1 MTAESRLTNSAR
13 NILVA
18 WFGLLFYILANFAT
32 RAVFARWL
40 DANYLG
46 MQSLFTNVLTILSLA
61 ELGVGSAISYA
72 LYTPIARDE
81 KTKIIALMQLF
92 RKAYLTIGIVVLTAG
107 AILTLGIDYL
117 ISDPHALEEIPHLR
131 LYFYLFVLNT
141 GVSYFF
147 SYKAVLITAYQK
159 EYIVSLI
166 QYASLALM
174 SLVQIIVLLLTQS
187 YLAFLLI
194 MVASTLLQNLSIA
207 VIAHRMYPF
216 LRHRVQ
222 IQLDKETFN
231 SIKKNVCALLLH
243 RIGGIATTP
252 LSSVFMSK
260 FVSLATAGIYGNY
273 LIIEAAIER
282 IFDRFFW
289 AIIPS
294 AGNLVAQENSDEAH
308 RIFMTSFFLNGLV
321 YCIACSGYFCSVNYL
336 IPLWVGHQYL
346 FSQTT
351 ILLASILMFAY
362 GMRSAVQSFTSAYGL
377 YWHSRY
383 KPIAEFVSFCIT
395 GTSLGLLYGVNGIII
410 AGIISKLAIATPY
423 EVYVLYKYGFGRS
436 SLVFWKRYISY
447 TLLSIVVVAIS
458 YGLGQQFA
466 HEGIPAFM
474 LNAVLAASLSC
485 LCFILVF
492 WKSAECLHTREL
504 CFRMMRSCCAKFTSL
519 KRY

>member
-72 LYTPIARDE
+72 LYTPIAHDD

-92 RKAYLTIGIVVLTAG
+92 RKAYISIGLIVLVLGACLTPF
-107 AILTLGIDYL
+107 IDYL
-117 ISDPHALEEIPHLR
+117 ISDPHALEDIPNLR

-141 GVSYFF
+141 GISYFF

-159 EYIVSLI
+159 EYLVSLV

-174 SLVQIIVLLLTQS
+174 SLLQIVVLLITQS
-187 YLAFLLI
+187 YLIFLLV
-194 MVASTLLQNLSIA
+194 MVVSTLLQNLIIA
-207 VIAHRMYPF
+207 LIANRMYPF
-216 LRHRVQ
+216 LRHGSKEK
-222 IQLDKETFN
+222 LDRETLTD
-231 SIKKNVCALLLH
+231 IKKNVCALVLH

-273 LIIEAAIER
+273 IIIEAAIER

-294 AGNLVAQENSDEAH
+294 AGNLVAQESSDEAH
-308 RIFMTSFFLNGLV
+308 RIFLTSFFINGVV
-321 YCIACSGYFCSVNYL
+321 YCVACAGYFCSVNYL
-336 IPLWVGHQYL
+336 IPLWVGSQYL
-346 FSQTT
+346 FPQTT
-351 ILLASILMFAY
+351 IMLASILMFAY

-383 KPIAEFVSFCIT
+383 KPIVEFISFCIT
-395 GTSLGLLYGVNGIII
+395 GIAFGLTYGVNGIII

-423 EVYVLYKYGFGRS
+423 EVYVLYKHGFKRS

-447 TLLSIVVVAIS
+447 TLLSLVVVLVS
-458 YGLGQQFA
+458 YLIGQYCA
-466 HEGIPAFM
+466 VEGMQGFI
-474 LNAVLAASLSC
+474 LNACLATLFSC
-485 LCFILVF
+485 MFFMLVF
-492 WKSAECLHTREL
+492 WKSTECAHTREL
-504 CFRMMRSCCAKFTSL
+504 FMRILRACLSKLAFLRK
-519 KRY
+519 